1 MPLSTDVRLSVN
13 VQPRFPKRCI
23 VCSQQRPDQTIGV
36 GDLAVGWFSFFT
48 DIPEGWGSVS
58 VPIHA
63 GCRRPFRTRRWLT
76 RLGYVAAVLF
86 LYWLLG
92 EQLESLLPTGLR
104 RIGLKVAFIVLL
116 LPLIVM
122 EMLHPARFDITV
134 SKYHVD
140 FEFADPVYAAAFAK
154 LNNEVRRY
162 EEIAT
167 ALGRRAD

>member
-1 MPLSTDVRLSVN
+1 M
-13 VQPRFPKRCI
+13 
-23 VCSQQRPDQTIGV
+23 
-36 GDLAVGWFSFFT
+36 AVGWFSFFT

-122 EMLHPARFDITV
+122 EMLHPARFDIRV

-140 FEFADPVYAAAFAK
+140 FEI
-154 LNNEVRRY
+154 RRPGLCGCIR
-162 EEIAT
+162 ETE
-167 ALGRRAD
+167 